1 MKIFNTTEH
10 INTAALWLVRRD
22 HVISALPSDWFIT
35 RHVRPKL
42 FHEIIGSI
50 GPVRVMWP
58 TKTRM
63 TTIMDVLKQQIL
75 NIKTKINSLE

>member
-10 INTAALWLVRRD
+10 INTASLWLVGHD
-22 HVISALPSDWFIT
+22 HVISALNSDWFIT

-42 FHEIIGSI
+42 FHGIIGSI

-63 TTIMDVLKQQIL
+63 TTILDISKQQIHQNKNKL
-75 NIKTKINSLE
+75 A